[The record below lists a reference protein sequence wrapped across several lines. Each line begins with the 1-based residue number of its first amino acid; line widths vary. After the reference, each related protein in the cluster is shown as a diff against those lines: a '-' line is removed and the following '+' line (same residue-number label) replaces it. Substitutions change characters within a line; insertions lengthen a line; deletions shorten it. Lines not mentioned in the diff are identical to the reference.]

1 MFDDLPPFMT
11 VVETAK
17 VLQIGRT
24 KAYELTVEWERSG
37 GRSGLQWTF
46 IVMLLPLLA
55 SAYLLFRALRTYPK
69 DVASAAAIAEEPRR
83 PWYWPEE
90 QPQPQE

>member
-17 VLQIGRT
+17 VLQIGRS

-37 GRSGLQWTF
+37 GRSGLPFVWCGSQKRIPRFGLVRFVEQSLGT
-46 IVMLLPLLA
+46 LP
-55 SAYLLFRALRTYPK
+55 
-69 DVASAAAIAEEPRR
+69 AA
-83 PWYWPEE
+83 
-90 QPQPQE
+90 